1 MSVVDTEQPGEQVG
15 VRSVVNLPLLVV
27 AGAFV
32 LTVVLYW
39 STSVEIAGLW
49 TAGTQRR
56 SAHGWLVLAVSAW
69 LVWRDRAA
77 FGTTPL
83 VPPALG
89 PAVVSAAS
97 AIWLV
102 GYNAGLLT
110 LMIHVMPLL
119 VLAVI
124 WSVGGQALAR
134 LAAFPVLFLYFA
146 LPALEAFSPV
156 LQSITAIVNG
166 ALTSAVGIPVVI
178 QGTVITIPEGSFEV
192 GDTCSGLHMMVAGWT
207 IATLHGELERCT
219 LRSRLKLLATV
230 TALALLTNWLRVFAI
245 IIAGHLTNMQHF
257 LVTVDHYYF
266 GWALFAIALVP
277 YFYFSARML
286 GAPTARPVVMAS
298 AGSAPT
304 GRTALA
310 AMLAAAAL
318 SSGPAWALVENAR
331 AKPLAPRQPPVID
344 GWSGPGIHLSGWA
357 PVFVNADDEFL
368 VDYAS
373 ESMGEVALYHAEYR
387 TQRQG
392 KELRG
397 HGNSTVGPGQ
407 QVRATRARQ
416 LSTPGSS
423 VQAQEEVA
431 VGEDGRQILVWSVFA
446 LDGQPGP
453 VRLTGL
459 LRYGV
464 RSIWRAPTASVTV
477 LAAECRPDCEQA
489 RTALAALGSEV
500 LPSLLDGADSQG
512 QGN

>member
-1 MSVVDTEQPGEQVG
+1 MDS
-15 VRSVVNLPLLVV
+15 
-27 AGAFV
+27 
-32 LTVVLYW
+32 
-39 STSVEIAGLW
+39 
-49 TAGTQRR
+49 
-56 SAHGWLVLAVSAW
+56 
-69 LVWRDRAA
+69 
-77 FGTTPL
+77 FGQIRP
-83 VPPALG
+83 
-89 PAVVSAAS
+89 
-97 AIWLV
+97 I
-102 GYNAGLLT
+102 N
-110 LMIHVMPLL
+110 I
-119 VLAVI
+119 
-124 WSVGGQALAR
+124 
-134 LAAFPVLFLYFA
+134 
-146 LPALEAFSPV
+146 
-156 LQSITAIVNG
+156 N
-166 ALTSAVGIPVVI
+166 
-178 QGTVITIPEGSFEV
+178 EV
-192 GDTCSGLHMMVAGWT
+192 
-207 IATLHGELERCT
+207 
-219 LRSRLKLLATV
+219 
-230 TALALLTNWLRVFAI
+230 
-245 IIAGHLTNMQHF
+245 
-257 LVTVDHYYF
+257 
-266 GWALFAIALVP
+266 
-277 YFYFSARML
+277 
-286 GAPTARPVVMAS
+286 
-298 AGSAPT
+298 
-304 GRTALA
+304 
-310 AMLAAAAL
+310 LAAAAL